1 MLKAFHCS
9 EVITASQ
16 KSSISAPNLHIY
28 SSNFRISLGAFKV
41 VPLINVG
48 LDLLHTHT
56 EIALDFYRE
65 KKTDRDETIK
75 TGKVAEMNMKC
86 HLLHFSVQH
95 F

>member
-9 EVITASQ
+9 EVTTASQ

-28 SSNFRISLGAFKV
+28 SSNFRISLGAFEV

-65 KKTDRDETIK
+65 KKK
-75 TGKVAEMNMKC
+75 TEMR
-86 HLLHFSVQH
+86 L
-95 F
+95 